1 MWFLR
6 ENMICKLVIP
16 RLKIW
21 DIICWVYEYLVLKV
35 IVIGEMPILKWLFLG
50 HNTDLKEL

>member
-1 MWFLR
+1 
-6 ENMICKLVIP
+6 MICKLVIP

-50 HNTDLKEL
+50 HNMDLKEL